1 MLSSHPIRISLGALA
16 SNNGFPQQQLPSHV
30 SMYSIS
36 SEGITA
42 IESLP
47 WLFPESSNYPNQD
60 FSLLI
65 FAWIALLC
73 SKGSEI
79 NAFPLC
85 PTITLRGNL
94 PLISLGD
101 SIICGIGPGASKL
114 NKRSDDVGLRPWSL
128 VASLVVRG
136 PCKRN
141 PLNGRHCRRC

>member
-1 MLSSHPIRISLGALA
+1 
-16 SNNGFPQQQLPSHV
+16 
-30 SMYSIS
+30 MYSIS

-42 IESLP
+42 IEILP

-65 FAWIALLC
+65 FAWIALSC
-73 SKGSEI
+73 SRGSEI

-114 NKRSDDVGLRPWSL
+114 NKRSDDVGLRGVWSHL
-128 VASLVVRG
+128 WL
-136 PCKRN
+136 
-141 PLNGRHCRRC
+141 